1 MSVPGAETPSRVVLD
16 TSAYARMR
24 GGDERVIAL
33 VADAEVVH
41 LPTVVLGE
49 LEGGFRI
56 GRKTAENQLLLRS
69 FLDEPYV
76 SLLPVTREVAVRY
89 GQLFADLRAAGTP
102 VPANDIWIAASTL
115 DVGALLIT
123 FDSDFARFP
132 ALGATVLG

>member
-1 MSVPGAETPSRVVLD
+1 MPGAETPSRIVLD

-24 GGDERVIAL
+24 SGDERVIAV

-41 LPTVVLGE
+41 VPVVVLGE

-56 GRKTAENQLLLRS
+56 GSKTAANQLLLHS

-89 GQLFADLRAAGTP
+89 GQLFAELRAAGTP

-115 DVGALLIT
+115 DVGAQLIT
-123 FDSDFARFP
+123 FDTDFARFP
-132 ALGATVLG
+132 ALAATVLG